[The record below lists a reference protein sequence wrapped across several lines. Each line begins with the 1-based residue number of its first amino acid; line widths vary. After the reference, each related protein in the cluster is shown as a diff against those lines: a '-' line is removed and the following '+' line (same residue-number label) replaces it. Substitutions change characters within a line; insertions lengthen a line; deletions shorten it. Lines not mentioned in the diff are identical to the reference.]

1 MKSTGLATILTG
13 CNYQV
18 PGLEELEAEVEVVD
32 VTTEKNGKQWVRK
45 AICGAVEGQLP
56 PQSDLYPENMI
67 GLVAVNADQPER
79 GAYFARIKKVS
90 SGAWKC
96 VLVEA

>member
-1 MKSTGLATILTG
+1 M
-13 CNYQV
+13 

-45 AICGAVEGQLP
+45 AICGAVDGQVATK
-56 PQSDLYPENMI
+56 SSIYPENMI
-67 GLVAVNADQPER
+67 GLIAVNADQPEK
-79 GAYFARIKKVS
+79 GAYFARIKEVS

-96 VLVEA
+96 LLVRG

>member
-1 MKSTGLATILTG
+1 
-13 CNYQV
+13 
-18 PGLEELEAEVEVVD
+18 VEVVD

-45 AICGAVEGQLP
+45 AVCGAVDGQLP
-56 PQSDLYPENMI
+56 PHSDLYPENMI
-67 GLVAVNADQPER
+67 GLVAVNADQPEK

-96 VLVEA
+96 VLLRA